1 MTNGLVQH
9 VTVEESTSIQ
19 LVKILVNIFNLMSKM
34 LLGLFGEHFL
44 YKKDRR
50 FHLIQ
55 FIILLCV
62 SVPTE
67 NVATIPH
74 NAIVTEGVSRS
85 RNALINGDIRQ
96 YDWDSGYT
104 CHQLG
109 SGCIVIQFPQ
119 PYIIGCMR

>member
-1 MTNGLVQH
+1 MNIIL
-9 VTVEESTSIQ
+9 Q
-19 LVKILVNIFNLMSKM
+19 LT
-34 LLGLFGEHFL
+34 
-44 YKKDRR
+44 
-50 FHLIQ
+50 
-55 FIILLCV
+55 ILLCF

-119 PYIIGCMR
+119 PYIIGCMRYYSKQNYLFQVIYCFCRAG